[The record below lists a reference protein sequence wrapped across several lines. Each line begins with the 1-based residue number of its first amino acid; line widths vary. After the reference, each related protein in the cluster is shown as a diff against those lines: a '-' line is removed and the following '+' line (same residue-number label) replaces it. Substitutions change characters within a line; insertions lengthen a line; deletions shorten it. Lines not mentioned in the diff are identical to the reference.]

1 MLRFMT
7 TRAAFTL
14 TPTPPASKLSPME
27 NQNTPT
33 PSGTSPGAASA
44 GSAQDHN
51 EALRILASCLSQAFE
66 ANREWRRFAA
76 DGQERADQE
85 AELTELERAEA
96 WLAALPERFLI
107 IPAQEGGSK

>member
-1 MLRFMT
+1 
-7 TRAAFTL
+7 
-14 TPTPPASKLSPME
+14 ME